1 MKQILFLLIGF
12 VIFAGGVLIG
22 RVSKPTAV
30 PSSSVRTNRSV
41 IAENGSTT
49 SGVVDQKPAKA
60 PATDS
65 DKRKRR
71 SNLRQQGDE
80 FKLGPLEARFIDEVV
95 RRYKGH
101 LDEHFEVTFELSNST
116 EGRVFSP
123 VIQESAVRDDFGNSC
138 RTEVVTGSFK
148 QLFGGR
154 ESVDLKPNEKTTF
167 TLRIWPKIST
177 ATSFSGFLAFDGVQD
192 GGWSRPKIRFSIDGN
207 TNFSE
212 HRFEDDHLDH
222 GFVELGQVTTLD
234 GISFTVEKVEL
245 VDVESDHGSNQKFY
259 LVTSKLTN
267 LDTEKTVSPYV
278 SIEASSHSGNRLAA
292 WTASVPG
299 DESGKKLGFEQHATL
314 KDYVAVPDEP
324 AVLYCTVRITKSY
337 FGANP
342 TTVQLRI
349 SPVSIKTSQTSK

>member
-1 MKQILFLLIGF
+1 MKQILLILIGV

-22 RVSKPTAV
+22 RASKPTAV
-30 PSSSVRTNRSV
+30 PTSSAGTKGSVN
-41 IAENGSTT
+41 AGNGSTT
-49 SGVVDQKPAKA
+49 SGVVDHESTRA
-60 PATDS
+60 PTTDS
-65 DKRKRR
+65 DIRKRR
-71 SNLRQQGDE
+71 SNLRRRGDE
-80 FKLGPLEARFIDEVV
+80 FKLGPLEARFIDDVV

-116 EGRVFSP
+116 EGRVLSP
-123 VIQESAVRDDFGNSC
+123 AIQESAVRDNFGNSC
-138 RTEVVTGSFK
+138 RTEVVTGSFD

-154 ESVDLKPNEKTTF
+154 EAVDLKPNEKTTF

-192 GGWSRPKIRFSIDGN
+192 GGWSRPKIRFSIDKN

-222 GFVELGQVTTLD
+222 GFVELGQATTLD
-234 GISFTVEKVEL
+234 GISFAVEKVEL
-245 VDVESDHGSNQKFY
+245 VDVESDHGPNQQFY
-259 LVTSKLTN
+259 LVTSTLTN
-267 LDTEKTVSPYV
+267 LDTVKTVSPYV
-278 SIEASSHSGNRLAA
+278 SIEASSHSGNRLAV

-299 DESGKKLGFEQHATL
+299 DESGEKLGFEQQATL

-324 AVLYCTVRITKSY
+324 AVLYCTVKITKSY

-342 TTVQLRI
+342 ASVQLRI
-349 SPVSIKTSQTSK
+349 SPVSIKTSQNSK